1 MKNKLGIFFCIIGV
15 LCIVNTIFGRYI
27 VLPGYFE
34 TLDAGGGIPE
44 NVPVIKIIRYLV
56 WAFSF
61 KLGIYF
67 FVIGVLLK
75 HNKTRREILIFSGVG
90 FVYIAFAYMPIP
102 LKSSLFF
109 GIGGSVVTI
118 AALILF
124 WIMAGTKQKGNKRHT
139 IFEYVGLFFIVM
151 GIYNLCPLM
160 GVRCFALYPEKMI
173 QYHLQDDAF
182 SFANHIMIEF
192 ALGFIALL
200 YAKIKQQQC
209 TSD

>member
-1 MKNKLGIFFCIIGV
+1 MKNKTGIIFCIIGI
-15 LCIVNTIFGRYI
+15 LCIINTIFGRYI

-34 TLDAGGGIPE
+34 TLNAGGGIPE
-44 NVPVIKIIRYLV
+44 GVPVIKIIRYLL

-75 HNKTRREILIFSGVG
+75 HNKSGKEILIFSGAG
-90 FVYIAFAYMPIP
+90 FVYIASAYIPIP

-109 GIGGSVVTI
+109 GIGGSLVTI
-118 AALILF
+118 VSLVLF
-124 WIMAGTKQKGNKRHT
+124 WTMAATKQGGNRRHT
-139 IFEYVGLFFIVM
+139 VFDYLGLFLIVM

-160 GVRCFALYPEKMI
+160 GVKCFALYPEKMI
-173 QYHLQDDAF
+173 RYNLQDDAF

-192 ALGFIALL
+192 ALGFILLL
-200 YAKIKQQQC
+200 YSKIKPIK
-209 TSD
+209 